1 MSAASRNEA
10 QKARSKWRSGDGK
23 RLRAELTSRILNV
36 KPLDGLDLPTVEGR
50 LDLRGF
56 SLERIPEPPQVRGAT
71 FTDTDFSYAQLRHLR
86 LFGCRFENCRFDGAD
101 LADWRQWATD
111 VAHCTFVDADLQ
123 QASFGGWDEGRGNEF
138 RGCDFSGASLVG
150 AESSAATYVD
160 CRFADTRLDGVNF
173 WQSSIIGCT
182 FTGLLKDVVFD
193 GRMLN
198 EPKPDPNPMRD
209 VDLTGA
215 VFDGVEFRG
224 VTFDRVR
231 LPKDPDLYLIADPTA
246 LRPILASLAT
256 AQDLAGRIGR
266 MILEKELKVAQGGG
280 SVLLN
285 LRDFGDG
292 GKPMAERLRS
302 AGITPLG

>member
-1 MSAASRNEA
+1 MNVASGNEA
-10 QKARSKWRSGDGK
+10 KKSRSKWRSGNGK
-23 RLRAELTSRILNV
+23 RLRVELTSRILDA
-36 KPLDGLDLPTVEGR
+36 KPLIGLDLSKVDGR
-50 LDLRGF
+50 LDLGGF
-56 SLERIPEPPQVRGAT
+56 SLERTPEPPQIRGAT
-71 FTDTDFSYAQLRHLR
+71 FIDIDFSYAQLRHLR

-111 VAHCTFVDADLQ
+111 VIGCTFVDADLQ
-123 QASFGGWDEGRGNEF
+123 QAAFGGWREGRGNEF
-138 RGCDFSGASLVG
+138 RGCDFSRASLVRIG
-150 AESSAATYVD
+150 SSAATYVD
-160 CRFADTRLDGVNF
+160 CRFMDTRLDGVNF

-182 FTGLLKDVVFD
+182 FSGLLKDVVFD

-215 VFDGVEFRG
+215 VFDGVDFRG

-231 LPKDPDLYLIADPTA
+231 LPKDPDLYLITDPAA

-256 AQDLAGRIGR
+256 AQDLPGRIGR

-280 SVLLN
+280 GILVN
-285 LRDFGDG
+285 LRDFGEG
-292 GKPMAERLRS
+292 GKPMAERLRN